1 MPAVAGHRAESL
13 IAGGANLPC
22 LKDAPVSYDGIL
34 NGRLEEFALVELLQA
49 IGLSSNTGAL
59 HLRGGDART
68 GVIYFDTGA
77 VVSCTEL
84 DTEALTLGS
93 VLQQLQ
99 IATPDQLEHAFQL
112 QTQDPLG
119 KRIGERLIDLGIL
132 DGEQLNTALKTQS
145 LWTVRDLGLW
155 HSGDYAFHPGERLP
169 QDASILRIDYQRAVM
184 ELVRYEHEWQ
194 GLRPF
199 LPEGMRTHLQMAF
212 DPPTGHP
219 LVFHVTAWRILSR
232 VNSHPTVRRM
242 ATSLGVPELDVARMV
257 GPLVREG
264 LLLPVGAAGRPG
276 LPEEAARLSMEHFD
290 LFTLLITI
298 EQDWL
303 KRKSPADQL
312 VALARFINLTMQS
325 LDEAC
330 QMSGLSLASDTLFG
344 LLARERL
351 LRIGDYELHV
361 HDNRI
366 DLEDFEA
373 FCRRSFEG
381 TTRNAIGSAKPFYD
395 LTAGILQRGLEAAFQ
410 AINSRIASP
419 VERAQNQEAW
429 EALFQTFRGDPSPD
443 N

>member
-1 MPAVAGHRAESL
+1 MSNA
-13 IAGGANLPC
+13 
-22 LKDAPVSYDGIL
+22 GIL

-49 IGLSSNTGAL
+49 IGFSSNTGAL
-59 HLRGGDART
+59 HLHGNDARS
-68 GVIYFDTGA
+68 GVIYFDTGTI
-77 VVSCTEL
+77 VSGTEL
-84 DTEALTLGS
+84 DTEALTLGA

-99 IATPDQLEHAFQL
+99 FATPDQLEHAFEM
-112 QTQDPLG
+112 QTHDPLG
-119 KRIGERLIDLGIL
+119 KRIGERLIDLDIL
-132 DGEQLNTALKTQS
+132 DSEQLTTALMTQS
-145 LWTVRDLGLW
+145 LWTVRELGLW
-155 HSGDYAFHPGERLP
+155 HTGTYEFHPGERLP
-169 QDASILRIDYQRAVM
+169 ADAGVLRIDNQRAVM

-194 GLRPF
+194 GLQPY

-212 DPPTGHP
+212 DPPANHP
-219 LVFHVTAWRILSR
+219 LIFHVTAWRILSR

-242 ATSLGVPELDVARMV
+242 ATSLGLPELDVARMV

-303 KRKSPADQL
+303 KRKAPADQL
-312 VALARFINLTMQS
+312 VALARFINLTMQNLEES
-325 LDEAC
+325 C
-330 QMSGLSLASDTLFG
+330 QMSGLSLSPDTLLG
-344 LLARERL
+344 LLSRERL
-351 LRIGDYELHV
+351 LRIGDYELRV

-366 DLEDFEA
+366 DLEDFET
-373 FCRRSFEG
+373 FCRRAFEG
-381 TTRNAIGSAKPFYD
+381 TTRNAIGATKPFYD

-429 EALFQTFRGDPSPD
+429 EALFQTFRGDTPPD